1 MSKTKKSNPFNMEK
15 DGSILNSTHFVMA
28 ATLANQFDPMA
39 IKREQR
45 YTRETILEVKAIME
59 KAFGKKTTTYASFK
73 NYIDCIATNKAI
85 RGRWRKYIPE
95 LNKLRNALVK

>member
-1 MSKTKKSNPFNMEK
+1 MEI

-28 ATLANQFDPMA
+28 VTLANQFDPMA

-45 YTRETILEVKAIME
+45 YTRETALEVYVIMRKIFGE
-59 KAFGKKTTTYASFK
+59 KSTNLESFK
-73 NYIDCIATNKAI
+73 NYIDCIATDKAI

-95 LNKLRNALVK
+95 LNKLRMGLMK

>member
-1 MSKTKKSNPFNMEK
+1 MSKSKKVTPFNMEK

-28 ATLANQFDPMA
+28 VTLANQFDPMA

-45 YTRETILEVKAIME
+45 YTRETALEVYSIMRKIFGE
-59 KAFGKKTTTYASFK
+59 KSTNIESFK

-95 LNKLRNALVK
+95 LNKLRMGLMK

>member
-45 YTRETILEVKAIME
+45 YTRETALEVYSIME
-59 KAFGKKTTTYASFK
+59 KAFGRKTTNIASFK